1 MSTIGSVGDSELVS
15 PKLFYVICI
24 SILRCGSEIRI
35 FSHVWLSQKNRGDSE
50 RLSSLLKVVNKVDLQ
65 RYRSLCHFCK
75 RPHLFRLLLYK
86 QGETNGGSLCRESMV
101 FRMLY
106 GLPEHM

>member
-24 SILRCGSEIRI
+24 SILHCGSEIRI
-35 FSHVWLSQKNRGDSE
+35 LSHVWLSQNRGDSE

-65 RYRSLCHFCK
+65 RCRSLCHFCK
-75 RPHLFRLLLYK
+75 RPHLFRLLLHK

-106 GLPEHM
+106 CLSEHM